1 VPVDVPVDQP
11 QGPVGPAPPSR
22 WGTLFIAAY
31 ALGILLVWS
40 SGDVR
45 TGARVAATGLLVA
58 LGGWWWALGH
68 RVARDDETSWRGA
81 VYLSG
86 VLVLFAAAV
95 AVEPVCIWVL
105 FGVGPQPY
113 VLRPRRVALGWVAA
127 LNAVPVLLLLGRTGV
142 AEPFWIQLVIAVGVT
157 GFAHIMGTNIE
168 RIYAQSAERARLI
181 SELQESRA
189 QIAAL
194 SREAGVA
201 AERERLAAEIH
212 DTLAQGFTSILTL
225 VQAAASAIGTDP
237 DRARVQLG
245 LAADTARENLAEARA
260 LVGALAPAA
269 LDTASLAEA
278 LRRHAE
284 RVGAQAGIAVEVEA
298 DGELGPLST
307 QAQVVLLRAAQE
319 ALANV
324 RRHSG
329 ARSATILLA
338 RVGSAVRL
346 VVRDDGGGFD
356 PAAPVNGFG
365 LRGMRARAQQIGGA
379 VHVDSGPGG
388 TVLRVEV
395 PA

>member
-1 VPVDVPVDQP
+1 MF
-11 QGPVGPAPPSR
+11 
-22 WGTLFIAAY
+22 TAAY
-31 ALGILLVWS
+31 AGGVVLVWS
-40 SGDVR
+40 SAEAGIG
-45 TGARVAATGLLVA
+45 TRVAATGLVVA
-58 LGGWWWALGH
+58 LAGWWWALGS
-68 RVARDDETSWRGA
+68 RVARYDEENGWRGP
-81 VYLSG
+81 VYLLG
-86 VLVLFAAAV
+86 ALALFATAV
-95 AVEPVCIWVL
+95 ALEPVCTWML
-105 FGVGPQPY
+105 FGLAPQPY

-127 LNAVPVLLLLGRTGV
+127 FNAVPVLLVVDRVGSRG
-142 AEPFWIQLVIAVGVT
+142 EFWKQLVIAVGAT
-157 GFAHIMGTNIE
+157 AFAHFVGTSIG

-181 SELQESRA
+181 SELRESRA
-189 QIAAL
+189 RIAAL

-225 VQAAASAIGTDP
+225 IQAATSSVGPDP

-278 LRRHAE
+278 LRRQAD
-284 RVGAQAGIAVEVEA
+284 RVGAETGIAVEVDA

-319 ALANV
+319 ALANI

-329 ARSATILLA
+329 ARSATIRLVRDEA
-338 RVGSAVRL
+338 AVRL
-346 VVRDDGGGFD
+346 VVRDDGKGFD

-379 VHVDSGPGG
+379 VHVDSGPAG

>member
-1 VPVDVPVDQP
+1 VPADVPVDQP
-11 QGPVGPAPPSR
+11 QGPVTAR
-22 WGTLFIAAY
+22 WGLLFVAAY
-31 ALGILLVWS
+31 AGGTVLVWS
-40 SGDVR
+40 SGEGR
-45 TGARVAATGLLVA
+45 TGTRVAATGLLVA
-58 LGGWWWALGH
+58 LAGWWWALGS
-68 RVARDDETSWRGA
+68 RVARDDDETGWRGP
-81 VYLSG
+81 VYLLG
-86 VLVLFAAAV
+86 VLALFAAAV
-95 AVEPVCIWVL
+95 ALEPVCTWIL
-105 FGVGPQPY
+105 FGLAPQPY
-113 VLRPRRVALGWVAA
+113 ALRPRWVALGWVAA
-127 LNAVPVLLLLGRTGV
+127 LNAVPVLLLVGRG
-142 AEPFWIQLVIAVGVT
+142 AFWKQLVIAVGAT
-157 GFAHIMGTNIE
+157 AFAHFIGTSIR

-181 SELQESRA
+181 DELRESRA
-189 QIAAL
+189 QVAAL

-225 VQAAASAIGTDP
+225 IQAATSSVGPDP
-237 DRARVQLG
+237 DRARVHLG

-284 RVGAQAGIAVEVEA
+284 RVSAETGIAVEVEA

-307 QAQVVLLRAAQE
+307 QVQVVLLRAAQE

-329 ARSATILLA
+329 ARSVTILLA
-338 RVGSAVRL
+338 RVESAVRL
-346 VVRDDGGGFD
+346 VVRDDGTGFD
-356 PAAPVNGFG
+356 PAAPVRGFG

-379 VHVDSGPGG
+379 VHVESGSAG